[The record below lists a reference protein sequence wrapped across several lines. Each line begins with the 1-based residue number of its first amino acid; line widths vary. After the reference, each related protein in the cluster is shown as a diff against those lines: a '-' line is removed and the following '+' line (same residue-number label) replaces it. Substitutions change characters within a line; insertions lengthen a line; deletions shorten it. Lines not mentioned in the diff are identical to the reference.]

1 MSHFPDSTISRNK
14 LLAFRRAAISSP
26 REEVLAAMD
35 VHQFYCNHYEP
46 QIAAL
51 EAKLKEYQGHE
62 EILKKLAKIEY
73 LLSNPAVTITPL
85 TPAPHIE

>member
-14 LLAFRRAAISSP
+14 LLAFRRAVISSP
-26 REEVLAAMD
+26 REEALAAMD

-62 EILKKLAKIEY
+62 EILKKLTKIER
-73 LLSNPAVTITPL
+73 LVGNPSMIINPSA
-85 TPAPHIE
+85 PAPHIE